1 MGIVVIVIPTKS
13 VAKLFFPA
21 GIYLFRVNNNVV
33 DISGLVQVF
42 WSSTLQRFHTKT
54 LKKEKPAW
62 LFLRFLLVKWK
73 KKKKK
78 KKNPIYWILISML
91 GTRSMYN

>member
-21 GIYLFRVNNNVV
+21 GIYLFRVNNDVIEIN
-33 DISGLVQVF
+33 GLVQVF

-54 LKKEKPAW
+54 QKKEKPAW

-73 KKKKK
+73 KKRKKESH
-78 KKNPIYWILISML
+78 LL
-91 GTRSMYN
+91 DFD